1 MSKVY
6 GMHMITPLPGVTEE
20 EFEQFFTEE
29 YYHLPKVEGWEF
41 YLLKGDR
48 GDREG
53 KYLWLSEIE
62 SVETR
67 ERYVTASGLTAE
79 GVKYVEQP
87 AVKAVLEKWATIA
100 SPMGPI
106 GIFTDYI
113 VVGK

>member
-6 GMHMITPLPGVTEE
+6 GMHMLTPLPGVTAE
-20 EFEQFFTEE
+20 EFEKFFTEE
-29 YYHLPKVEGWEF
+29 FYHLPKVEGWEF

-53 KYLWLSEIE
+53 KYLLLSEIR

-67 ERYVTASGLTAE
+67 ERYVTASRLTAE
-79 GVKYVEQP
+79 GVKYNEIA
-87 AVKAVLEKWATIA
+87 AVKAAWEKWATIA

-106 GIFTDYI
+106 GIFTDYV